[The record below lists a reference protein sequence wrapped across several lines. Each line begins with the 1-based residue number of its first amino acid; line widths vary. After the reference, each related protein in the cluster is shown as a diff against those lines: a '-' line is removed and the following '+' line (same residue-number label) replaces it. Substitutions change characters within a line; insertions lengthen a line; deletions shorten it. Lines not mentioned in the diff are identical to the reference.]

1 MTATQI
7 SLSGGAVVAKTSINV
22 DDRWLALA
30 AEFLGTKTKKDTVN
44 AALERIGRIA
54 AMQRHL
60 ENARQGMYDDLL
72 DPEVMKGAWR

>member
-1 MTATQI
+1 M
-7 SLSGGAVVAKTSINV
+7 AKTSIDI
-22 DDRWLALA
+22 DDRWLELA
-30 AEFLGTKTKKDTVN
+30 AEFLGTKTKRDTVN

-60 ENARQGMYDDLL
+60 EHARQGLYADML

>member
-1 MTATQI
+1 M
-7 SLSGGAVVAKTSINV
+7 AKTSIDI
-22 DDRWLALA
+22 DDRWLELA
-30 AEFLGTKTKKDTVN
+30 ADFLGTKTKRDTVN

-60 ENARQGMYDDLL
+60 ENARRGLYADML